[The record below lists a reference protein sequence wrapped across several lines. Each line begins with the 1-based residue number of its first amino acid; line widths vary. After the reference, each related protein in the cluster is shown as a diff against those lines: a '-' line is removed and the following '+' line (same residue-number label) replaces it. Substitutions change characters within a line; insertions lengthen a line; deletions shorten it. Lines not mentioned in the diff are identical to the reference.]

1 MSTIYTAKPAA
12 EAKPWGK
19 ITWYFIHTFCEK
31 IDEQFFMANKEKC
44 FEVLSSI
51 CSMIPC
57 PLCRIHAA
65 QYLKKNPMAR
75 IIKNKSDLKIYFFN
89 FHNQATLN
97 GNPRAKIADVSTLDL
112 YKKAVFSKI
121 INAFSA
127 EYTKRTPTRLD
138 YTHTLFAQRILATV
152 ISFMK
157 NNWSAF
163 NVKQNI
169 QPEEKPAA
177 AEADNKEC
185 NITLKITDEL

>member
-1 MSTIYTAKPAA
+1 MSTIYAAKPAS
-12 EAKPWGK
+12 EGKPWGK

-44 FEVLSSI
+44 FEVLTSV
-51 CSMIPC
+51 CNMIPC
-57 PLCRIHAA
+57 PLCRNHAA
-65 QYLKKNPMAR
+65 QYLKKNPMPR
-75 IIKNKSDLKIYFFN
+75 IIKNKGDLKNYFFN

-112 YKKAVFSKI
+112 YKKANFSKI

-138 YTHTLFAQRILATV
+138 YTHTLFSKRVLGTT

-163 NVKQNI
+163 NVKQTI
-169 QPEEKPAA
+169 QPTEAEPNNEES
-177 AEADNKEC
+177 
-185 NITLKITDEL
+185 NIILKITDDL